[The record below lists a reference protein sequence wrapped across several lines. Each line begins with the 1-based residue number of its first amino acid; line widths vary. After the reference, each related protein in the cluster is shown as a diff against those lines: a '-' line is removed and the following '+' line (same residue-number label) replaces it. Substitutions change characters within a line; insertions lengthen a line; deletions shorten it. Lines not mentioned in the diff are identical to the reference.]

1 MRDTSLEDDATFV
14 ALFARRS
21 GADRL
26 RMTCE
31 MFDDAKALVA
41 AGIRA
46 GDPNISPAELRRR
59 MFDRLYVGD
68 FDPDTRIKFRS
79 AV

>member
-1 MRDTSLEDDATFV
+1 MSVVHVAAFT
-14 ALFARRS
+14 ALFASRS
-21 GADRL
+21 DADRL

-46 GDPNISPAELRRR
+46 MDPGISLAELRRR
-59 MFDRLYVGD
+59 MFDRLYFGD
-68 FDPDTRIKFRS
+68 FDPDTRMKFRS
-79 AV
+79 AL